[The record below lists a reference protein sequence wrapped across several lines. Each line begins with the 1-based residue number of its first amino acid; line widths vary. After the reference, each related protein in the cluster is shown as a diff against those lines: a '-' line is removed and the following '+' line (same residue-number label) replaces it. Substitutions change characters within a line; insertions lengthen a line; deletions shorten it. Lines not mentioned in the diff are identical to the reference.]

1 MTEIDHSVDPRF
13 TENIKAYKLAAR
25 ISALWLAVVLLGGA
39 AIGWWVAGE
48 SGMWSAVLGASAA
61 AIFTLSTQIAAYRGA
76 KKGPM
81 AFVGA
86 VAVTSVAK
94 FLVVAVVAL
103 IALQLEWVVRPVFG
117 AVLLIGAI
125 GGLVIDLIAIQR
137 ARVPYVAEAPAPPS
151 VG

>member
-1 MTEIDHSVDPRF
+1 MTEVDHASDPRF
-13 TENIKAYKLAAR
+13 AENIKAYKLAAR
-25 ISALWLAVVLLGGA
+25 ISAVWLALVLVGGA

-61 AIFTLSTQIAAYRGA
+61 AVFTLSTQIAAYRGA

-94 FLVVAVVAL
+94 FLVVAVVAI

-117 AVLLIGAI
+117 VVLLVGAI
-125 GGLVIDLIAIQR
+125 GGLTIDLIAIQR
-137 ARVPYVAEAPAPPS
+137 ARVPYAAKAPAPPTMR
-151 VG
+151 